1 MKIALQ
7 AKVKTEIERFNL
19 EQADEALT
27 RSRIGRILGAAML
40 VMD

>member
-7 AKVKTEIERFNL
+7 AKVKTEIERFKL

-27 RSRIGRILGAAML
+27 RSMIGRIRGAAVL
-40 VMD
+40 VIG